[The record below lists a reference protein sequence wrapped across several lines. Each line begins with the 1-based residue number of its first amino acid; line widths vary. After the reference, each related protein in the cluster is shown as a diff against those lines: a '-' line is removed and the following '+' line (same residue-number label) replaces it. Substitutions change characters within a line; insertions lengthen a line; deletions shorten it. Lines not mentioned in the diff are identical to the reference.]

1 MASKMYLSGS
11 IQYFWKAFASPPSLS
26 ASHGVTDD
34 VSLHELDGNISE

>member
-11 IQYFWKAFASPPSLS
+11 IQYFWEAFASPPSLS